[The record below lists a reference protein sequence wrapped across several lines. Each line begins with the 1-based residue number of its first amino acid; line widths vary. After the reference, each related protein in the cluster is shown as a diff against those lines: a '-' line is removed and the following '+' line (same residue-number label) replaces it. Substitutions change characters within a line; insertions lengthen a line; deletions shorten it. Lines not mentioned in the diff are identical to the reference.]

1 MKTTVLLIAIIAIIS
16 VPSYATELLEFEK
29 NNIRVYNQV
38 VPSVVNV
45 SNIRRT
51 NSWEYGTVEI
61 PRGAGSGFVWDDKGH
76 IITNYHVVAG
86 GNKFTISFFQDKKQY
101 EAELIGG
108 EPNKDIAVL
117 KLVKKPDFVKP
128 VSLGTSKNLQVGQT
142 GIAIGNPFGLDH
154 TMTTGVISA
163 LGRQI
168 ESIGGAKIRD
178 VVQTDAAINPGNSG
192 GPLVNSGGELIGMN
206 TMIISRSGSSAGL
219 GFAVPVDTIKRIVDE
234 IIKFGEVK
242 RPGIGITI
250 VPDQVKRRFEI
261 EGGIVIGSVQPG
273 GPAAQAGLKGM
284 QRDSFGRIYLGDVI
298 KKVDKKEVNTY
309 DDIYHA
315 LEKYRIGDKVTITY
329 EREGKTK
336 STEVRLVKIS
346 YD

>member
-1 MKTTVLLIAIIAIIS
+1 MKVTFLLLTLFLSTTVSA
-16 VPSYATELLEFEK
+16 ELFDYEK
-29 NNIRVYNQV
+29 NNIAIYNQV

-45 SNIRRT
+45 SNIRRANT
-51 NSWEYGTVEI
+51 WEYGTVEI
-61 PRGAGSGFVWDDKGH
+61 PRGAGSGFVWDDQGH

-101 EAELIGG
+101 EAQLVGG

-117 KLVKKPDFVKP
+117 KLVKKPDFLKP
-128 VSLGTSKNLQVGQT
+128 LAVGTSSNLQVGQSS
-142 GIAIGNPFGLDH
+142 IAIGNPYGLDH
-154 TMTTGVISA
+154 TMTRGVVSA

-168 ESIGGAKIRD
+168 ESVGGAKIRD
-178 VVQTDAAINPGNSG
+178 VIQTDAAINPGNSG
-192 GPLVNSGGELIGMN
+192 GPLVNSRGKLIGMN

-219 GFAVPVDTIKRIVDE
+219 GFAVPVDTIKRIADE

-250 VPDQVKRRFEI
+250 VPEQVKRRFEI
-261 EGGIVIGSVQPG
+261 DAGIVIGSVQPG
-273 GPAAQAGLKGM
+273 GPAAKAGLKGM
-284 QRDSFGRIYLGDVI
+284 QRDSFGRIYLGDVL
-298 KKVDKKEVNTY
+298 KKIDKKEVNTY

-315 LEKYRIGDKVTITY
+315 LEKYKIGDTVTISY
-329 EREGKTK
+329 EREGKLK
-336 STEVRLVKIS
+336 SAEVRLIKIS